1 MNTTNTSNVKGFVY
15 NDLVLIYVIY
25 KLHIIGLSHRNCW
38 FRLKYNRTEKAF
50 FFKEWFLF

>member
-15 NDLVLIYVIY
+15 NDLVLIYGIY